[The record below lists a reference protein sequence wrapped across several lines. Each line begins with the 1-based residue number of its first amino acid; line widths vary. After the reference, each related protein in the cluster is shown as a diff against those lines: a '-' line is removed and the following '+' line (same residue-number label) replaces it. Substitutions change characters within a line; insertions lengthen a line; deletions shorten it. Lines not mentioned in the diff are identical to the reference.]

1 MAESTERKDVIAY
14 YKKVNKLREMTL
26 TCDFT
31 KDKTLSGLGPKPVPY
46 LSAGKIRQQFAPLF
60 SQVGLELE
68 TSFTDVKELPAL
80 GSRGMQHWLVTFTVR
95 FIDVDTGYAG
105 PTMTYVGEGSDV
117 QDKGIRKAMTFAY
130 KSWLSDMFCI
140 EEGIDPEA
148 ESRVESTYIP
158 KTAEEKVEIKT
169 KLAEKAIKPPV
180 APSAT
185 KVESTPAPKPEIPA
199 KPAIEAPVKPA
210 EAVKEAPA
218 PVAAEIPEPG
228 CDAGFKPTAPLA
240 KTLKERYQNWQEAS
254 QKGFVAKEVFEKMVT
269 AYRNINDMGAAIS
282 FNTKFPAQK

>member
-14 YKKVNKLREMTL
+14 YKKLNKLREMTL

-68 TSFTDVKELPAL
+68 TSFTDVKELPVL

-95 FIDVDTGYAG
+95 FVDVDTGYAG

-148 ESRVESTYIP
+148 ESRIESTYIP

-169 KLAEKAIKPPV
+169 KIAERAIKPPV
-180 APSAT
+180 TPSAPKT
-185 KVESTPAPKPEIPA
+185 ASTPAPKPETPA
-199 KPAIEAPVKPA
+199 KPAA
-210 EAVKEAPA
+210 EAPA
-218 PVAAEIPEPG
+218 DTAKVESAPAAAEIPEPG

-240 KTLKERYQNWQEAS
+240 KTLKERYQNWQEAA
-254 QKGFVAKEVFEKMVT
+254 QKGFVAKEIFEKMVT
-269 AYRNINDMGAAIS
+269 AYRNINDMGAAIN
-282 FNTKFPAQK
+282 FNTKYPAQK

>member
-14 YKKVNKLREMTL
+14 YKKMSKLREMTL

-31 KDKTLSGLGPKPVPY
+31 KDKTLTGLGAKPIPY

-80 GSRGMQHWLVTFTVR
+80 GSKGMQHWLVTFTVR

-105 PTMTYVGEGSDV
+105 PTMTYVGEGSDI

-148 ESRVESTYIP
+148 DSRVESTFTP

-169 KLAEKAIKPPV
+169 KLAEKAVKPPV
-180 APSAT
+180 AP
-185 KVESTPAPKPEIPA
+185 KVAPTASTPAPKPEMPA
-199 KPAIEAPVKPA
+199 KPAAEAPA
-210 EAVKEAPA
+210 EPKDTVKEAFAPA
-218 PVAAEIPEPG
+218 AGEIPEPG

-240 KTLKERYQNWQEAS
+240 KTLKDRYQNWQDAA
-254 QKGFVAKEVFEKMVT
+254 QKGFVAKDVFEKMVT
-269 AYRNINDMGAAIS
+269 AYRNISDMGSAIN
-282 FNTKFPAQK
+282 FNTKYPAQK

>member
-14 YKKVNKLREMTL
+14 YKKLNKLRETLL
-26 TCDFT
+26 TCDFS
-31 KDKTLSGLGPKPVPY
+31 KDKNLTGLGPKPVPY

-60 SQVGLELE
+60 SQVGLEFE
-68 TSFTDVKELPAL
+68 PSFTEVKELPVL

-148 ESRVESTYIP
+148 ESRVESTFFP
-158 KTAEEKVEIKT
+158 KTPEEKVEIKT
-169 KLAEKAIKPPV
+169 KLAEKAVKPPV
-180 APSAT
+180 TPQPAANT
-185 KVESTPAPKPEIPA
+185 TAPAPKPAAPSQTVAEAPKMPEKPKEEA
-199 KPAIEAPVKPA
+199 KPAE
-210 EAVKEAPA
+210 
-218 PVAAEIPEPG
+218 AAEIPEPG

-240 KTLKERYQNWQEAS
+240 KTLKERYQNWQDAS
-254 QKGFVAKEVFEKMVT
+254 QKGLVAKDVFEKMDK
-269 AYRNINDMGAAIS
+269 AYRSIGDMGAAIN